1 MENLTA
7 LLSTFLHLFQN
18 TYTKRIVFKFLDL
31 LAQLW
36 PFVAAGILIT
46 ALLTLFFPKERLAGA
61 VRRHGALSLV
71 ISALLGAVSPVGTY
85 ALIPLVG
92 ALLARADW
100 PRPPLVAFMISSPL
114 INPFLFILTM
124 GAFGVKMAVM
134 RLLASVLLGLAG
146 GMAASKL
153 WPVSESDAVPSDAL
167 PPTPS
172 EAVTLGDL
180 GAELLKQSKFILK
193 VFGLSLLVAA
203 LVSVMVPANLVARV
217 LGTGS
222 SVSVL
227 LAVGLGIPLYA
238 CGGGSIPVME
248 VLYNMGMAKGAV
260 LAFFISGPATKISTL
275 AALLVCIEKRI
286 VLLYLGVALA
296 GAFVFGVV
304 YNLV

>member
-1 MENLTA
+1 MDTLTG
-7 LLSTFLHLFQN
+7 LLSTVLFLFQN

-46 ALLTLFFPKERLAGA
+46 ALLTLFFPRERIAGA

-71 ISALLGAVSPVGTY
+71 ISAILGAVSPVGTY
-85 ALIPLVG
+85 ALIPLAG

-114 INPFLFILTM
+114 INPFLFILTA
-124 GAFGVKMAVM
+124 GAFGMEMAVM

-146 GMAASKL
+146 GIIASKL
-153 WPVSESDAVPSDAL
+153 WPVSDSEAGPSGAVSPA
-167 PPTPS
+167 PGG
-172 EAVTLGDL
+172 AVTLGDL
-180 GAELLKQSKFILK
+180 WAELLRQSKFILK

-222 SVSVL
+222 TVSVL
-227 LAVGLGIPLYA
+227 LAVALGIPLYA

-275 AALLVCIEKRI
+275 AALFACIEKRI
-286 VLLYLGVALA
+286 VILYLGVTLA

-304 YNLV
+304 FNLV